1 MDREISVFD
10 AISGCSNVGKK
21 MKETLA
27 PYASYNLWANRLI
40 TDLVLQLSEAQHHQV
55 LVSSFPSLYTTVL
68 HLWDAESIWWQR
80 MKLHERLVI
89 PSEAF
94 NPSMSEAVNGLL
106 NQGAQWEEWVN
117 QASDIQL
124 KHVFAYQNSR
134 REQFKQPVAEV
145 LQHVFNHGTYHRG
158 QLVTMLRML
167 EVRKIPSTD
176 YIAWCRRRR

>member
-1 MDREISVFD
+1 
-10 AISGCSNVGKK
+10 
-21 MKETLA
+21 
-27 PYASYNLWANRLI
+27 
-40 TDLVLQLSEAQHHQV
+40 